1 MLVISLLKKLIFTI
15 KKGESRIFEKMNYL
29 ELLNKVIKGF
39 YHSETEPN
47 VLGIL
52 AWNEPTD
59 KQVMQHFSRTGEQL
73 KIQRRK
79 YNVKEVLFEKSISDT
94 KSGVELKLYISPIE
108 EDFFYVVSDTRLAN
122 AGFSPGHISMV
133 KYRLR
138 KIMCSKCGHHEEDVI
153 ERIENIRMGIR

>member
-1 MLVISLLKKLIFTI
+1 
-15 KKGESRIFEKMNYL
+15 MNYL

-39 YHSETEPN
+39 YPSETEPN

-52 AWNEPTD
+52 AWNEPTY

-73 KIQRRK
+73 KIQRKK
-79 YNVKEVLFEKSISDT
+79 YTVKEVLFEKSISNT

-153 ERIENIRMGIR
+153 QRIEDIRLGIR

>member
-1 MLVISLLKKLIFTI
+1 
-15 KKGESRIFEKMNYL
+15 MNYL
-29 ELLNKVIKGF
+29 DLLNKVIKGF
-39 YHSETEPN
+39 YPSETEPN

-79 YNVKEVLFEKSISDT
+79 YTVKEVLFEKSISDT

-108 EDFFYVVSDTRLAN
+108 EYFFYVVSDTRLAN

-138 KIMCSKCGHHEEDVI
+138 KIMCSKCGHNEEDVI
-153 ERIENIRMGIR
+153 ERIEDIRMGIR

>member
-1 MLVISLLKKLIFTI
+1 
-15 KKGESRIFEKMNYL
+15 MNYL

-39 YHSETEPN
+39 YPSETEPN

-73 KIQRRK
+73 KIQRKK
-79 YNVKEVLFEKSISDT
+79 YTVKEVLFEKSISDT
-94 KSGVELKLYISPIE
+94 ISGVELKLYISPIE
-108 EDFFYVVSDTRLAN
+108 EDYFYVVSDTRLAN

-153 ERIENIRMGIR
+153 ERIEDIRMGIR

>member
-1 MLVISLLKKLIFTI
+1 
-15 KKGESRIFEKMNYL
+15 MNYL

-39 YHSETEPN
+39 YPSETEPN

-52 AWNEPTD
+52 AWNEPTY
-59 KQVMQHFSRTGEQL
+59 KQVKQHFSRTGEQL
-73 KIQRRK
+73 KIQRKK
-79 YNVKEVLFEKSISDT
+79 YTVKEVLFEKSISNT

-153 ERIENIRMGIR
+153 QRIEDIRLGIR